1 MGLKSS
7 ILILTASIC
16 FATGTASAAAK
27 RVGRQAAAEYFQNN
41 SATSASNGASGGDN
55 FMMIDYGAFTK
66 SEAYQWP
73 LTGPKKS
80 VAKATYG
87 ITYFL
92 SEWNSLDLNLRADFN
107 EFLINQERLVKISF
121 LPLITFPRIE
131 TRFPIY
137 FGMGAGLGVFFKQI
151 DSESNLSFDYQLV
164 TGVRMMDLLNGMGF
178 FVEYGLK
185 NHLHL
190 LSDGQLNATAVTGG
204 AVFSF

>member
-1 MGLKSS
+1 MVVFVLVP
-7 ILILTASIC
+7 
-16 FATGTASAAAK
+16 ATSLAAAK

-41 SATSASNGASGGDN
+41 SVTNASGYSTGDN
-55 FMMIDYGAFTK
+55 FMMLDYGGYTK

-80 VAKATYG
+80 VAKSTYG
-87 ITYFL
+87 ITYLL

-121 LPLITFPRIE
+121 LPLVTFPRIE

-164 TGVRMMDLLNGMGF
+164 TGVRMMDVLNGMGF

-190 LSDGQLNATAVTGG
+190 LSDGQLNATAVSGG

>member
-1 MGLKSS
+1 MGLKNSF
-7 ILILTASIC
+7 LIVMACIC
-16 FATGTASAAAK
+16 SATVTVSAAAK
-27 RVGRQAAAEYFQNN
+27 RVGRQAAAEYFQN
-41 SATSASNGASGGDN
+41 SSTTASNGSSGGDN

-73 LTGPKKS
+73 MTGPKKS

-87 ITYFL
+87 ITYLL

-164 TGVRMMDLLNGMGF
+164 TGVRMMDVLNGMGF

>member
-1 MGLKSS
+1 MGLKKSF
-7 ILILTASIC
+7 LIAMAMICLAANTAS
-16 FATGTASAAAK
+16 GAAK

-41 SATSASNGASGGDN
+41 STTGRSGGSSGGDN

-80 VAKATYG
+80 VAKSTYG

-164 TGVRMMDLLNGMGF
+164 TGVRMMDVLNGMGF